1 MRVQWS
7 PLAIERVAE
16 IAGFIAED
24 NPRSAEKWVQD
35 AFARVKQL
43 RQFPKSG
50 RRIPE
55 SPRPDLRE
63 LVWGNYRII
72 YRLEARWISILTV
85 RHVKQILP
93 LEEL

>member
-7 PLAIERVAE
+7 PLAIERIAE
-16 IAGFIAED
+16 IAACIAED
-24 NPRSAEKWVQD
+24 NPSAAEKWVRD
-35 AFARVKQL
+35 AFARVGQL
-43 RQFPKSG
+43 HEFPKSG

-72 YRLEARWISILTV
+72 YRLEVRRISILTV

>member
-1 MRVQWS
+1 MRIQWS

-16 IAGFIAED
+16 IAAVIAED
-24 NPRSAEKWVQD
+24 DPSAAEKWVRA
-35 AFARVKQL
+35 AFARVEQL

-72 YRLEARWISILTV
+72 YRLEARRISILTV
-85 RHVKQILP
+85 RHLKQILP